1 MSRLGQAGSASRQS
15 TLPATEKPEVRAL
28 PERQNG
34 THVHVLQSRWNR
46 IRRQMVYT
54 DTPALIALGVPVL
67 LLTLDGSIWPDYVPY
82 SMLLIPMFLASLV
95 LGPRT
100 LPWFIVAALVCVS
113 IMIAVQPPVVIRGVI
128 LVVVTFAL
136 GFLILLVSFRRT
148 RLGIAGPKG
157 ESMLVD
163 LRDRIIKQARIGS
176 LPEEWYAKSVLRSSG
191 GTLFA
196 GDFIVADA
204 NVADGS
210 LHVVVVDVSGK
221 GVEAGTRSLLLSGAF
236 GGLLAAVSPE
246 RFLPAANQYLLRQ
259 NWSEGFATAIQ
270 LHLDLGTGEFE
281 LRKAGHPP
289 AVWLHAGSGGWS
301 VLDSEGPIL
310 GVLRDFEVDV
320 VRGTMQPGDAL
331 MLYTD
336 GLVEDPRR
344 DIQSGIDKLAGRGQ
358 RLLQDG
364 FEGAEVQLV
373 DELERS
379 DDDRALLL
387 VHRRWPGSGP
397 SDSEAESGS

>member
-1 MSRLGQAGSASRQS
+1 
-15 TLPATEKPEVRAL
+15 
-28 PERQNG
+28 
-34 THVHVLQSRWNR
+34 
-46 IRRQMVYT
+46 MVYT
-54 DTPALIALGVPVL
+54 DAPALLALGVPML
-67 LLTLDGSIWPDYVPY
+67 LLTIAGCLWPDYVPY
-82 SMLLIPMFLASLV
+82 STLLIPMFLGSLW

-100 LPWFIVAALVCVS
+100 LPWFVVAALVCVS
-113 IMIAVQPPVVIRGVI
+113 VMIAFTPPIESPQVIM
-128 LVVVTFAL
+128 VVVTFAL
-136 GFLILLVSFRRT
+136 GFLILLVSFSRT

-163 LRDRIIKQARIGS
+163 LRDRIMRQARIAT
-176 LPEEWYAKSVLRSSG
+176 LPDQWYAKSVLRSSG

-204 NVADGS
+204 DVSDGVLS
-210 LHVVVVDVSGK
+210 VVVVDVSGK

-236 GGLLAAVSPE
+236 GGLLAAVSTE
-246 RFLPAANQYLLRQ
+246 NFLPAANKYLLRQ
-259 NWSEGFATAIQ
+259 NWAEGFATAIQ
-270 LHLDLGTGEFE
+270 LHLDLATGDFE

-289 AVWLHAGSGGWS
+289 AVWLHAGSGKWS

-310 GVLRDFEVDV
+310 GVLRNFEIEV
-320 VRGTMQPGDAL
+320 VRGTIQPGDAL

-358 RLLQDG
+358 RLLQTG
-364 FEGAEVQLV
+364 FEGAEVHLV

-387 VHRRWPGSGP
+387 VHRRWPGEGQTP
-397 SDSEAESGS
+397 ADAESGS

>member
-1 MSRLGQAGSASRQS
+1 
-15 TLPATEKPEVRAL
+15 
-28 PERQNG
+28 
-34 THVHVLQSRWNR
+34 
-46 IRRQMVYT
+46 MVYT
-54 DTPALIALGVPVL
+54 DTPALVALGIPVL
-67 LLTLDGSIWPDYVPY
+67 LLTVAGSFVPDYVPY
-82 SMLLIPMFLASLV
+82 STLLIPMFLASLS

-100 LPWFIVAALVCVS
+100 LPWFIVGALVCVS
-113 IMIAVQPPVVIRGVI
+113 VMIAVQPPTMARGVI
-128 LVVVTFAL
+128 LVVVTFVL

-163 LRDRIIKQARIGS
+163 LRDRLIRQSRIGT
-176 LPEEWYAKSVLRSSG
+176 LPDEWYAKSVLRSSG

-204 NVADGS
+204 NVVDGS
-210 LHVVVVDVSGK
+210 LQVVVVDVSGK

-236 GGLLAAVSPE
+236 GGLLAAVSTE

-259 NWSEGFATAIQ
+259 NWPEGFATAIQ
-270 LHLDLGTGEFE
+270 LHLDLATGDFE

-289 AVWLHAGSGGWS
+289 AVWLHAGSGKWS
-301 VLDSEGPIL
+301 VLESEGPIL
-310 GVLRDFEVDV
+310 GVLRDFKVDV
-320 VRGTMQPGDAL
+320 VRGTIQPGDAL

-358 RLLQDG
+358 RLLQTG

-387 VHRRWPGSGP
+387 VHRRWPGNGHAAP
-397 SDSEAESGS
+397 ADDSGS

>member
-1 MSRLGQAGSASRQS
+1 
-15 TLPATEKPEVRAL
+15 
-28 PERQNG
+28 
-34 THVHVLQSRWNR
+34 
-46 IRRQMVYT
+46 MVYT
-54 DTPALIALGVPVL
+54 DMPALLALGVPML
-67 LLTLDGSIWPDYVPY
+67 LLTIAGCLWPKYVPY
-82 SMLLIPMFLASLV
+82 STMLIPMFLGSLW

-100 LPWFIVAALVCVS
+100 LPWFVVAALVCVS
-113 IMIAVQPPVVIRGVI
+113 VMIAFTPPKEPPDVIM
-128 LVVVTFAL
+128 VVVTFAL
-136 GFLILLVSFRRT
+136 GFLILLVSFSRT

-163 LRDRIIKQARIGS
+163 LRDRIMRQARIAT
-176 LPEEWYAKSVLRSSG
+176 LPDQWYAKSVLRSSG

-204 NVADGS
+204 DVSDGVLS
-210 LHVVVVDVSGK
+210 VVVVDVSGK

-236 GGLLAAVSPE
+236 GGLLAAVPTE
-246 RFLPAANQYLLRQ
+246 NFLPAANKYLLRQ
-259 NWSEGFATAIQ
+259 NWAEGFATAIQ
-270 LHLDLGTGEFE
+270 LHLDLATGDFE

-289 AVWLHAGSGGWS
+289 AVWLHAGSGKWS

-310 GVLRDFEVDV
+310 GVLRNFEIEV
-320 VRGTMQPGDAL
+320 VRGTIQPGDAL

-387 VHRRWPGSGP
+387 VHRRWPGNGQP
-397 SDSEAESGS
+397 PADAESGS